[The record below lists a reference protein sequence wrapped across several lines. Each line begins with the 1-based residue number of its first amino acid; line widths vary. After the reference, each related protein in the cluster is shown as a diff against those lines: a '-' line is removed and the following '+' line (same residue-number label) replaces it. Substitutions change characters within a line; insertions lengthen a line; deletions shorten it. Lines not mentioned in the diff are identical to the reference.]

1 MTEQSSLVRLVKR
14 RGALAAAVI
23 AVGVLA
29 VIVVQGVLRGVTST
43 LFSLGMPDLGYV
55 GTIWSD
61 VTTSVALVEFPFAI
75 GVFLCLWLVAPV
87 AAELRL
93 AHVITRSV
101 LAAGAGAVL
110 VLVVQGF
117 QALVVGIWVGGGLFG
132 ASFPFS
138 GFSGSDIG
146 YRLGFAMQTAVG
158 SFIDLVPLVVLAGVF
173 LWMWLERHPVS
184 HQVSGMLDEV

>member
-29 VIVVQGVLRGVTST
+29 FILVQGVLRGVIST
-43 LFSLGMPDLGYV
+43 LFSLGMPDFVYV
-55 GTIWSD
+55 GAIWSG
-61 VTTSVALVEFPFAI
+61 VVASATLVELPFAV
-75 GVFLCLWLVAPV
+75 GVFLCLWLIAPV

-93 AHVITRSV
+93 GHVITRSV

-110 VLVVQGF
+110 VLVVQGI
-117 QALVVGIWVGGGLFG
+117 QALVMGIWVGGGLFG

-138 GFSGSDIG
+138 GFSGNDMG
-146 YRLGFAMQTAVG
+146 HRMGFAMQTAAG

-184 HQVSGMLDEV
+184 HRVSGMLDEV